1 MENLKAA
8 SADMQPP
15 ARMTI
20 PFQLNDEDKVSMPS
34 EIKKIPHKKNAT
46 DEISSPVERFS
57 LIGLLSNILAVFI
70 EDVVC
75 R

>member
-8 SADMQPP
+8 TADMQPP

-46 DEISSPVERFS
+46 DEISSPVERFC
-57 LIGLLSNILAVFI
+57 LIGLLSNILTIFI
-70 EDVVC
+70 ENVVF

>member
-20 PFQLNDEDKVSMPS
+20 PFQLKDEDKVSMPS

-57 LIGLLSNILAVFI
+57 LIGLLSNILPAFI
-70 EDVVC
+70 EDVVF

>member
-1 MENLKAA
+1 MGNLKAA

-15 ARMTI
+15 VSMTI
-20 PFQLNDEDKVSMPS
+20 PFQLKDADKVSMPS
-34 EIKKIPHKKNAT
+34 EIKNIPHKKNAT

-57 LIGLLSNILAVFI
+57 LIGLISNILTGFI
-70 EDVVC
+70 EDVIF

>member
-15 ARMTI
+15 ASMTI
-20 PFQLNDEDKVSMPS
+20 PFQLKDADKASMPS

-57 LIGLLSNILAVFI
+57 LIGLLSNILTVFI
-70 EDVVC
+70 EDVVFG
-75 R
+75 

>member
-1 MENLKAA
+1 MENLNAA

-34 EIKKIPHKKNAT
+34 EIKKIPDKKNAT
-46 DEISSPVERFS
+46 EEISSPVERFF
-57 LIGLLSNILAVFI
+57 LIGLLSNILTIFI
-70 EDVVC
+70 EDVVF

>member
-8 SADMQPP
+8 SADIQPP

-20 PFQLNDEDKVSMPS
+20 PFQLKDEDKVSMPS

-57 LIGLLSNILAVFI
+57 LIGLLSNILPVFI
-70 EDVVC
+70 EDVVF

>member
-15 ARMTI
+15 VNMTI
-20 PFQLNDEDKVSMPS
+20 PFQLKDADKVSMPS
-34 EIKKIPHKKNAT
+34 EIKNIPHKKNAT
-46 DEISSPVERFS
+46 DEISSPVERFFF
-57 LIGLLSNILAVFI
+57 IGLVSNILTVFI
-70 EDVVC
+70 EDVVF

>member
-20 PFQLNDEDKVSMPS
+20 PFQLKAADKVSMPS

-46 DEISSPVERFS
+46 DEISSPVEGFS
-57 LIGLLSNILAVFI
+57 LIGLLSNILTVFI
-70 EDVVC
+70 EDVVF

>member
-20 PFQLNDEDKVSMPS
+20 PFQLNDDDKVSMPS

-57 LIGLLSNILAVFI
+57 LIGLLSNILTVFI
-70 EDVVC
+70 EDVVF